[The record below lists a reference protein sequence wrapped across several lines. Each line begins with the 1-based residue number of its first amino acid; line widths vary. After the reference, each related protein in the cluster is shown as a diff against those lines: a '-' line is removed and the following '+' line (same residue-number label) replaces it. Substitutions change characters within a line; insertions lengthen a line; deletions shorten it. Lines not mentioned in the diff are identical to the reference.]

1 MSQQNVEIVRRAF
14 ESWNSGEFGAFVRR
28 FGHEDVE
35 LHIVGGLSGLV
46 GETFAGHSGVTRFWR
61 DIVGTLGLQIEVEA
75 VHDVDE
81 RVAVVLAQEGR
92 GEESGAPITLRIGQV
107 WTFREGKVIRVDSY
121 YTPDEALE
129 AVGLRE

>member
-1 MSQQNVEIVRRAF
+1 MSQENAEVVRQGF
-14 ESWNSGEFGAFVRR
+14 EDWNRGEFDAFVRR

-46 GETFAGHSGVTRFWR
+46 GETFAGHAGVIRFWR
-61 DIVGTLGLQIEVEA
+61 DIVGTVGGRIKVEA

-81 RVAVVLAQEGR
+81 RVAVVLVLEGA
-92 GEESGAPITLRIGQV
+92 GAGSGAPGALRFGQV
-107 WTFREGKVIRVDSY
+107 WTFSGRKVIRVDSY

-129 AVGLRE
+129 AVGLRG